1 MHTQTTQMTEQ
12 GTTGKG
18 PGSLLTD
25 SRLKLGLDQ
34 KNVAEMLHLREHQ
47 IRALEEDD
55 YDSLP
60 EPTYVKGYLR
70 AYAQLLSL
78 EPEKVIGLYTDYVAP
93 PARESFEGIAPEKQ
107 AASNDN
113 LVKMVSIALV
123 ALVAGLAIIFW
134 ASNSDEEKESQP
146 VAEAVS
152 PSQVPQA
159 VVQPEAQNTVG
170 ESTTTAEATTGA
182 TTGTP
187 VANEPKPVEAAT
199 PTAAPTPVPPAKP
212 AAVTV
217 PTTVAKPAE
226 PAPQVVE
233 PQAAATPN
241 QQTSAGIKQE
251 TSLLPTTENEIRTAL
266 VLKVTAT
273 SWVDIRDARGNKLIY
288 ETVPAG
294 REIPLEGLAPFSVFL
309 GNADGVGVTVE
320 GKAFDFSSFKRGLT
334 ARFKIARPAGS
345 Q

>member
-1 MHTQTTQMTEQ
+1 MQTQTTDMIEHE
-12 GTTGKG
+12 TTAKG

-25 SRLKLGLDQ
+25 TRLKLGLDP

-55 YDSLP
+55 YDNLP

-78 EPEKVIGLYTDYVAP
+78 EPDMVIKLYTDYVTP
-93 PARESFEGIAPEKQ
+93 PAPVRESFEGIAPEKQ

-113 LVKMVSIALV
+113 LVKLVSVALV
-123 ALVAGLAIIFW
+123 VLVAGLAIVFW
-134 ASNSDEEKESQP
+134 SGNNDVE
-146 VAEAVS
+146 
-152 PSQVPQA
+152 
-159 VVQPEAQNTVG
+159 EAQPTV
-170 ESTTTAEATTGA
+170 EASAPYSAPQETTTTATPDASIETATQPTQGEAA
-182 TTGTP
+182 P
-187 VANEPKPVEAAT
+187 EKQSASAPQPVE
-199 PTAAPTPVPPAKP
+199 TAKPAPTPVARPAEPVQQPAQPAEQQPVEP
-212 AAVTV
+212 AAV
-217 PTTVAKPAE
+217 VAPG
-226 PAPQVVE
+226 
-233 PQAAATPN
+233 

-251 TSLLPTTENEIRTAL
+251 ASLLPATDNEIRTAL
-266 VLKVTAT
+266 VFKVVAT

-309 GNADGVGVTVE
+309 GNADGVEVQVE
-320 GKAFDFSSFKRGLT
+320 GKPFDFSGSKRGLT
-334 ARFKIARPAGS
+334 ARFKIARPAGT

>member
-1 MHTQTTQMTEQ
+1 MQTQTTQMTEQ

-25 SRLKLGLDQ
+25 TRLKLGLDQ

-55 YDSLP
+55 YDNLP

-78 EPEKVIGLYTDYVAP
+78 EPEKVIGLYTDFVAP
-93 PARESFEGIAPEKQ
+93 PVRESFEGIAPEKQ

-113 LVKMVSIALV
+113 LVKMISIALV

-134 ASNSDEEKESQP
+134 AGNSDEERESQP
-146 VAEAVS
+146 VADAVS
-152 PSQVPQA
+152 PYQAPQA
-159 VVQPEAQNTVG
+159 VAPADAPGTASEAAATPEVPTV
-170 ESTTTAEATTGA
+170 T
-182 TTGTP
+182 
-187 VANEPKPVEAAT
+187 EPKPVEAET
-199 PTAAPTPVPPAKP
+199 PTPAPPAVMPAKP
-212 AAVTV
+212 VATPA
-217 PTTVAKPAE
+217 PATVAKPAQ
-226 PAPQVVE
+226 PAPPVVE
-233 PQAAATPN
+233 PQAVVTPGR
-241 QQTSAGIKQE
+241 QTSAGIKQE
-251 TSLLPTTENEIRTAL
+251 TSLLPTTDNEIRTAL
-266 VLKVTAT
+266 VLKVTTT

-309 GNADGVGVTVE
+309 GNADGVGVMVE